1 MITAKK
7 TQITLL
13 LSAFLLC
20 GYSSNAEV
28 TYAKTLNGR
37 EHQIGSLLN
46 WSTATEF
53 NNQVFIVE
61 KSVNGIDFQAIG
73 EVEAVGNASSE
84 RGYRFLDVGAS
95 DKNTYYRLR
104 QVDMDGTASFSE
116 TIKITKK
123 LSNNFMVMAMSNTVT
138 NSTFDISIDATI
150 DNEIA
155 YMVKNRQGEV
165 VIESKEE
172 LFFGINEISINLT
185 DEAEGTYFVIL
196 KVKDEVEKLVIR
208 KVDDEIKAKENVASK
223 RQSNGG

>member
-53 NNQVFIVE
+53 NNQVFIIE

-155 YMVKNRQGEV
+155 YIVKNRQGEV

>member
-37 EHQIGSLLN
+37 EHQVGSLLN

-53 NNQVFIVE
+53 NNQVFIIE

-84 RGYRFLDVGAS
+84 RGYRFLDVGAR